1 VLPNPTTGEFS
12 IKLHSTFENI
22 VMDVTEF
29 PGKVVLRQ
37 KFNNITEIK
46 SDIKGQTGI
55 YFVKFKAN
63 NQEKC
68 FKVVKF

>member
-1 VLPNPTTGEFS
+1 
-12 IKLHSTFENI
+12 
-22 VMDVTEF
+22 MDVTDIT
-29 PGKVVLRQ
+29 GKVVLRQ

-55 YFVKFKAN
+55 YFVKLKAN

-68 FKVVKF
+68 FKVVKL

>member
-22 VMDVTEF
+22 VMDVTDIT
-29 PGKVVLRQ
+29 GKVVLRQ

-55 YFVKFKAN
+55 YFVKLKTN

-68 FKVVKF
+68 FKVVKL